1 MLLCEQDIHINVHVE
16 HTYFPG
22 SSLKKLSFF
31 IYKMHKMLM
40 IIILLLFRFYF
51 SFYLKFI
58 FSMQRLTLWF
68 ATLLMV
74 FKTINI
80 CLGWLLADLP
90 WVPVHKDLHAVAEG
104 AGGGRAGL
112 TGALRPLSRFHPRP
126 SAGHHQGRSTSAF
139 GLQGCGSELSP

>member
-1 MLLCEQDIHINVHVE
+1 M
-16 HTYFPG
+16 
-22 SSLKKLSFF
+22 
-31 IYKMHKMLM
+31 
-40 IIILLLFRFYF
+40 IILLLFRFCF

-112 TGALRPLSRFHPRP
+112 TGALRPLSRLHPRP
-126 SAGHHQGRSTSAF
+126 SAGHHQGRSTYQCF
-139 GLQGCGSELSP
+139 WVTGLWFRVEPIKSGSDSDTKKTVYESDLKQLSIFFSPNI